1 MPEVAA
7 ASGYYTNRWL
17 CCRKELFDMRCTII
31 KGVVSNDGI
40 IKDCACQET
49 CCQECGYEDCM
60 EGCELFD
67 AYGGCEEC
75 EYCED

>member
-1 MPEVAA
+1 
-7 ASGYYTNRWL
+7 
-17 CCRKELFDMRCTII
+17 MRCTII

-67 AYGGCEEC
+67 AYGRCEEC